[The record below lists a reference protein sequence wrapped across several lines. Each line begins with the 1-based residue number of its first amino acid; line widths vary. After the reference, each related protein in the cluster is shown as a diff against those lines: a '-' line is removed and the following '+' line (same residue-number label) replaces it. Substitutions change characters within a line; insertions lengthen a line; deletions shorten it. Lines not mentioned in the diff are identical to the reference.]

1 MFASMFVARMV
12 ALAVLAGTVTARAKV
27 ADARIYV
34 DASSETEELE
44 EIEKR
49 YTQELLKEFRSASD
63 DAILLFSEY
72 SSRSGRDLKF
82 FLKNISMLSS
92 DTKNTMNRSLFDN
105 APSSCRAQFDSRLH
119 KIEFDAHVAASFNA
133 ENHEKFLQSHM
144 IVLRMHLN
152 KSA

>member
-1 MFASMFVARMV
+1 MRCRSLIRCIFSFNLNSRFQ
-12 ALAVLAGTVTARAKV
+12 V

-105 APSSCRAQFDSRLH
+105 AVCLLKLNIPPPFEVKRGCCRYLDLGTSKTNYNPKKYLH
-119 KIEFDAHVAASFNA
+119 SF
-133 ENHEKFLQSHM
+133 
-144 IVLRMHLN
+144 
-152 KSA
+152 